1 MKKDNTEENNEQ
13 ALSPEEERRIRKA
26 FKQKDW
32 NEIKSQD
39 SWSLFRIMG
48 EFVSGFDKLATIGP
62 CVSIFGSARTQPDNK
77 YYKMAEEIA
86 AGLTQQGY
94 GIITGGG
101 PGIMEAANKG
111 AKSAGG
117 KSVGLNIIL
126 PHEQSSNIFI
136 DEDKLISFD
145 YFFVRKVMFVRYSIG
160 YVGMP
165 GGFGTLDEL
174 FESLTLM
181 QTNKIYPMPVI
192 LFGSQFWG
200 GLIDWIKTTLIE
212 FETISQEDLDLI
224 KITDDPQEVLEIMLE
239 HRQWKHKQ
247 REQGKAH
254 YDPII

>member
-145 YFFVRKVMFVRYSIG
+145 YFFVRKVMFVRYSQGFI
-160 YVGMP
+160 GMP
-165 GGFGTLDEL
+165 GGFGTFDEFFEAITLIQTEKIGRFPIVLVGKSFWRDMVGWLKNVVFKQEGNVSEDDFEL
-174 FESLTLM
+174 FHL
-181 QTNKIYPMPVI
+181 V
-192 LFGSQFWG
+192 
-200 GLIDWIKTTLIE
+200 
-212 FETISQEDLDLI
+212 
-224 KITDDPQEVLEIMLE
+224 DDPQEAI
-239 HRQWKHKQ
+239 
-247 REQGKAH
+247 
-254 YDPII
+254 DIIDDFYSRFLLSPNF

>member
-1 MKKDNTEENNEQ
+1 
-13 ALSPEEERRIRKA
+13 
-26 FKQKDW
+26 
-32 NEIKSQD
+32 
-39 SWSLFRIMG
+39 
-48 EFVSGFDKLATIGP
+48 
-62 CVSIFGSARTQPDNK
+62 
-77 YYKMAEEIA
+77 
-86 AGLTQQGY
+86 
-94 GIITGGG
+94 
-101 PGIMEAANKG
+101 
-111 AKSAGG
+111 
-117 KSVGLNIIL
+117 
-126 PHEQSSNIFI
+126 
-136 DEDKLISFD
+136 
-145 YFFVRKVMFVRYSIG
+145 MFVRYSIG

-254 YDPII
+254 YDLII